1 MSGRSAPRPTASWR
15 STADRSSAT
24 ARRRWCSAIPPSWR
38 APLATET
45 QLEVTSLCVRRGAL
59 RVVRDASL
67 RVGRG
72 EIVGLLGLNGAGKTS
87 LLAAISGDIPAESGS
102 VSLEAS
108 DISRRPAWERCAS
121 GLVLVPAGRQLF
133 SPLSVLDNLLIGGHL
148 RPKSERDANLEVV
161 YEFFPVLREKAH
173 LHARSLSGGQQQMLA
188 IGRGLMASPKVLMLD
203 EPSEGLAPIVVD
215 QVFEAIR
222 RLQAEQHV
230 AILIAEQNAGVLE
243 ILDTLIVVREG
254 T

>member
-1 MSGRSAPRPTASWR
+1 LDTKP
-15 STADRSSAT
+15 
-24 ARRRWCSAIPPSWR
+24 
-38 APLATET
+38 
-45 QLEVTSLCVRRGAL
+45 QLEIAELCVRRGAL

-67 RVGRG
+67 QVGKG

-108 DISRRPAWERCAS
+108 DISRRPAWERCSS
-121 GLVLVPAGRQLF
+121 GLVLVPGGRQLF
-133 SPLSVLDNLLIGGHL
+133 SPLSVMDNLLIGGHL
-148 RPKSERDANLEVV
+148 RPKSERNANLEVV

-222 RLQAEQHV
+222 RLQAEQDV
-230 AILIAEQNAGVLE
+230 AILIAEQNAGVLD

-254 T
+254 MLGTSRAARQADKHDIADYMFGAGTA

>member
-1 MSGRSAPRPTASWR
+1 LDTKP
-15 STADRSSAT
+15 
-24 ARRRWCSAIPPSWR
+24 
-38 APLATET
+38 
-45 QLEVTSLCVRRGAL
+45 QLEIVELCVRRGAL

-67 RVGRG
+67 QVGKG

-133 SPLSVLDNLLIGGHL
+133 SPLSVMDNLLIGGHL

-161 YEFFPVLREKAH
+161 YEFFPILREKAH

-222 RLQAEQHV
+222 RLQAEQDV
-230 AILIAEQNAGVLE
+230 AILIAEQNAGVLD

-254 T
+254 MLGTSRAARQADKHDIADYMFGAGTA

>member
-1 MSGRSAPRPTASWR
+1 LDTKP
-15 STADRSSAT
+15 
-24 ARRRWCSAIPPSWR
+24 
-38 APLATET
+38 
-45 QLEVTSLCVRRGAL
+45 QLEIAELCVRRGAL

-67 RVGRG
+67 QVGKG

-133 SPLSVLDNLLIGGHL
+133 SPLSVMDNLLIGGHL

-161 YEFFPVLREKAH
+161 YEFFPILREKAH

-222 RLQAEQHV
+222 RLQAEQDV
-230 AILIAEQNAGVLE
+230 AILIAEQNAGVLD
-243 ILDTLIVVREG
+243 ILDSLIVVREG
-254 T
+254 MLGTSRAARQADKHDIADYMFGAGTA

>member
-1 MSGRSAPRPTASWR
+1 MDTKP
-15 STADRSSAT
+15 
-24 ARRRWCSAIPPSWR
+24 
-38 APLATET
+38 
-45 QLEVTSLCVRRGAL
+45 QLEIAELCVRRGAL

-67 RVGRG
+67 QVGRG

-108 DISRRPAWERCAS
+108 DVSRRPAWERCAS

-222 RLQAEQHV
+222 RLQAEQDV
-230 AILIAEQNAGVLE
+230 AILIAEQNAGVLD

-254 T
+254 MLGASRAARQADKHDIADYMFGAGTA

>member
-1 MSGRSAPRPTASWR
+1 LDTKP
-15 STADRSSAT
+15 
-24 ARRRWCSAIPPSWR
+24 
-38 APLATET
+38 
-45 QLEVTSLCVRRGAL
+45 QLEIAELCVRRGAL

-67 RVGRG
+67 QVGKG

-108 DISRRPAWERCAS
+108 DMSRRPAWERCAS

-133 SPLSVLDNLLIGGHL
+133 SPLSVMDNLLIGGHL

-161 YEFFPVLREKAH
+161 YEFFPILREKAH

-188 IGRGLMASPKVLMLD
+188 IGRGLMASPKLLMLD

-222 RLQAEQHV
+222 RLQAEQDV
-230 AILIAEQNAGVLE
+230 AILIAEQNAGVLD
-243 ILDTLIVVREG
+243 ILDRLIVVREG
-254 T
+254 MLGTSRAARQADKHDIADYMFGAGTA

>member
-1 MSGRSAPRPTASWR
+1 LDTKP
-15 STADRSSAT
+15 
-24 ARRRWCSAIPPSWR
+24 
-38 APLATET
+38 
-45 QLEVTSLCVRRGAL
+45 QLEIVELCVRRGAL

-67 RVGRG
+67 QVGKG

-87 LLAAISGDIPAESGS
+87 LLAAISGDIPADSGS

-133 SPLSVLDNLLIGGHL
+133 SPLSVMDNLLIGGHL

-161 YEFFPVLREKAH
+161 YEFFPILREKAH

-222 RLQAEQHV
+222 RLQAEQDV
-230 AILIAEQNAGVLE
+230 AILIAEQNAGVLD

-254 T
+254 MLGTSRAARQADKHDIADYMFGAGTA

>member
-1 MSGRSAPRPTASWR
+1 LDTKP
-15 STADRSSAT
+15 
-24 ARRRWCSAIPPSWR
+24 
-38 APLATET
+38 
-45 QLEVTSLCVRRGAL
+45 QLEIAELCVRRGAL

-67 RVGRG
+67 QVGKG

-102 VSLEAS
+102 VWLDAS
-108 DISRRPAWERCAS
+108 DLSRRPAWERCAS

-222 RLQAEQHV
+222 RLQAEQDV
-230 AILIAEQNAGVLE
+230 AILIAEQNAGVLD

-254 T
+254 TLGTSRAARQADKHDIADYMFGTGTA

>member
-1 MSGRSAPRPTASWR
+1 MDTKP
-15 STADRSSAT
+15 
-24 ARRRWCSAIPPSWR
+24 
-38 APLATET
+38 
-45 QLEVTSLCVRRGAL
+45 QLEIAELCVRRGAL

-67 RVGRG
+67 QVGKG

-102 VSLEAS
+102 VSLDAS
-108 DISRRPAWERCAS
+108 DLSRRPAWERCAS

-222 RLQAEQHV
+222 RLQAEQDV
-230 AILIAEQNAGVLE
+230 AILIAEQNAGVLD

-254 T
+254 TLGTSRAARQADKHDIADYMFGTGTA

>member
-1 MSGRSAPRPTASWR
+1 LDTKP
-15 STADRSSAT
+15 
-24 ARRRWCSAIPPSWR
+24 
-38 APLATET
+38 
-45 QLEVTSLCVRRGAL
+45 QLEVAELCVRRGAL

-67 RVGRG
+67 QVGKG

-102 VSLEAS
+102 VSLDAS
-108 DISRRPAWERCAS
+108 DLSRRPAWERCAS

-222 RLQAEQHV
+222 RLQAEQDV
-230 AILIAEQNAGVLE
+230 AILIAEQNAGVLD

-254 T
+254 TLGTSRAARQADKHDIADYMFGTGTA

>member
-1 MSGRSAPRPTASWR
+1 MW
-15 STADRSSAT
+15 
-24 ARRRWCSAIPPSWR
+24 
-38 APLATET
+38 L
-45 QLEVTSLCVRRGAL
+45 
-59 RVVRDASL
+59 DASDL
-67 RVGRG
+67 
-72 EIVGLLGLNGAGKTS
+72 
-87 LLAAISGDIPAESGS
+87 
-102 VSLEAS
+102 
-108 DISRRPAWERCAS
+108 SRRPAWERCAS

-230 AILIAEQNAGVLE
+230 AILIAEQNAGVLD

-254 T
+254 TLGTSRAARQADKHDIADYMFGTGTA

>member
-1 MSGRSAPRPTASWR
+1 LDTKP
-15 STADRSSAT
+15 
-24 ARRRWCSAIPPSWR
+24 
-38 APLATET
+38 
-45 QLEVTSLCVRRGAL
+45 QLEIAELCVRRGAL

-67 RVGRG
+67 QVGKG

-133 SPLSVLDNLLIGGHL
+133 SPLSVMDNLLIGGHL

-161 YEFFPVLREKAH
+161 YEFFPILREKAH

-222 RLQAEQHV
+222 RLQTEQDV
-230 AILIAEQNAGVLE
+230 AILIAEQNAGVLD

-254 T
+254 MLGTSRAARQADKHDIADYMFGAGTA

>member
-1 MSGRSAPRPTASWR
+1 MDTKP
-15 STADRSSAT
+15 
-24 ARRRWCSAIPPSWR
+24 
-38 APLATET
+38 
-45 QLEVTSLCVRRGAL
+45 QLEIAELCVRRGAL

-67 RVGRG
+67 QVGRG

-161 YEFFPVLREKAH
+161 YEFFPILREKAQ

-222 RLQAEQHV
+222 RLRAEQDV
-230 AILIAEQNAGVLE
+230 AILIAEQNAGVLD

-254 T
+254 MLGTSRAARQADKHDIAGYMFGAGTA

>member
-1 MSGRSAPRPTASWR
+1 M
-15 STADRSSAT
+15 
-24 ARRRWCSAIPPSWR
+24 
-38 APLATET
+38 
-45 QLEVTSLCVRRGAL
+45 RRGAL

-67 RVGRG
+67 QVGKG

-102 VSLEAS
+102 VRLGAS
-108 DISRRPAWERCAS
+108 DMSMRPAWERCAS

-148 RPKSERDANLEVV
+148 RPKSERDASLELV

-222 RLQAEQHV
+222 RLQSEQDV
-230 AILIAEQNAGVLE
+230 AILIAEQNAGVLD

-254 T
+254 TLGTPRAARQADKHDIAGYMFGTGTA

>member
-1 MSGRSAPRPTASWR
+1 LDTKP
-15 STADRSSAT
+15 
-24 ARRRWCSAIPPSWR
+24 
-38 APLATET
+38 
-45 QLEVTSLCVRRGAL
+45 QLEIAELCVRRGAL

-67 RVGRG
+67 QVGKG

-102 VSLEAS
+102 VSLDAS
-108 DISRRPAWERCAS
+108 DLSRRPAWERCAS

-203 EPSEGLAPIVVD
+203 EPSEGLAPIVVE

-222 RLQAEQHV
+222 RLQAEQDV
-230 AILIAEQNAGVLE
+230 AILIAEQNAGVLD

-254 T
+254 TLGTSRAARQADKHDIADYMFGTGTA

>member
-1 MSGRSAPRPTASWR
+1 MDTKP
-15 STADRSSAT
+15 
-24 ARRRWCSAIPPSWR
+24 
-38 APLATET
+38 
-45 QLEVTSLCVRRGAL
+45 QLEIAELCVRRGAL

-67 RVGRG
+67 QVGRG

-133 SPLSVLDNLLIGGHL
+133 SPLSVMDNLLIGGHL

-161 YEFFPVLREKAH
+161 YEFFPILREKAQ

-203 EPSEGLAPIVVD
+203 EPSDGLAPIVVD

-222 RLQAEQHV
+222 RLRAEQDV
-230 AILIAEQNAGVLE
+230 AILIAEQNAGVLD
-243 ILDTLIVVREG
+243 ILDRLIVVREG
-254 T
+254 MLGTSRAARQADKHDIADYMFGAGTA

>member
-1 MSGRSAPRPTASWR
+1 LDTKP
-15 STADRSSAT
+15 
-24 ARRRWCSAIPPSWR
+24 
-38 APLATET
+38 
-45 QLEVTSLCVRRGAL
+45 QLEIEELCVRRGAL

-67 RVGRG
+67 QVGKG

-87 LLAAISGDIPAESGS
+87 LLAAIAGDIPAESGS

-108 DISRRPAWERCAS
+108 DVSRRPSWERCAS

-133 SPLSVLDNLLIGGHL
+133 SPLSVLDNLLIGAHL

-161 YEFFPVLREKAH
+161 YEFFPILREKAH

-222 RLQAEQHV
+222 RLQAEQDV
-230 AILIAEQNAGVLE
+230 AILIAEQNAGVLD

-254 T
+254 MLGTSRAAQQADKHDIADYMFGAGTA

>member
-1 MSGRSAPRPTASWR
+1 MDTKP
-15 STADRSSAT
+15 
-24 ARRRWCSAIPPSWR
+24 
-38 APLATET
+38 
-45 QLEVTSLCVRRGAL
+45 QLEIAELCVRRGAL

-67 RVGRG
+67 QVGRG

-161 YEFFPVLREKAH
+161 YEFFPILREKAQ

-203 EPSEGLAPIVVD
+203 EPSDGLAPIVVD

-222 RLQAEQHV
+222 RLRAEQDV
-230 AILIAEQNAGVLE
+230 AILIAEQNAGVLD

-254 T
+254 MLGTSRAARQADKHDIADYMFGAGTA

>member
-1 MSGRSAPRPTASWR
+1 MDTKP
-15 STADRSSAT
+15 
-24 ARRRWCSAIPPSWR
+24 
-38 APLATET
+38 
-45 QLEVTSLCVRRGAL
+45 QLEIVELCVRRGAL

-67 RVGRG
+67 QVGRG

-108 DISRRPAWERCAS
+108 DVSRRPAWERCAS

-222 RLQAEQHV
+222 RLQAEQDV
-230 AILIAEQNAGVLE
+230 AILIAEQNAGVLD

-254 T
+254 MLGASRAARQADKHDIADYMFGAGTA